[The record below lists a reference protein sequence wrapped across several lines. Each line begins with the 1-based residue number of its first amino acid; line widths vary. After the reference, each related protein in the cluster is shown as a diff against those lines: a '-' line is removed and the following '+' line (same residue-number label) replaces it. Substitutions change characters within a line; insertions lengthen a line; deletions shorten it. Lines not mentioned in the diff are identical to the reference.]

1 MLGGLESWRYIFSLF
16 QLLLLWCAFFRVTPF
31 SNPFTHLAFSYWI
44 LIVSFWLLTM
54 RELSSWTENAKY
66 DDQWGRGI
74 FLSQRN
80 NWPMKSELS
89 ASALFLN
96 RVKFPSISFDC
107 ILQNGTVCVTGNLES
122 PAFWRMPDNFRHSR
136 ECLVSQAFS
145 TMPKIWSVIVEVDWI
160 FLAI

>member
-1 MLGGLESWRYIFSLF
+1 MKLFRKKRKKINKRKALKCQRWYRSTNWPCLLSAWPSWGHPWSGNASPRGNCETWPRQTTNRVQHRFQVLKASIFSLF

-66 DDQWGRGI
+66 DDQSGRGI
-74 FLSQRN
+74 FRSQRN

-96 RVKFPSISFDC
+96 R
-107 ILQNGTVCVTGNLES
+107 
-122 PAFWRMPDNFRHSR
+122 RR
-136 ECLVSQAFS
+136 
-145 TMPKIWSVIVEVDWI
+145 
-160 FLAI
+160 